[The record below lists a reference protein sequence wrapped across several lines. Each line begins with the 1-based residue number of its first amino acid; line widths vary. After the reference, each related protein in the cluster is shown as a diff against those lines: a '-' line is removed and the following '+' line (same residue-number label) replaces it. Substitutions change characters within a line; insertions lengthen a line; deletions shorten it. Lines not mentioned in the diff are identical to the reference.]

1 VKNKRPS
8 NKAEYDIMK
17 SRAYVLL
24 FFLIIGVRKGGNGK
38 KDYFGV
44 LNNKFQEQN
53 I

>member
-1 VKNKRPS
+1 
-8 NKAEYDIMK
+8 MK

-44 LNNKFQEQN
+44 LNTVNGSGINDKA
-53 I
+53 